1 VELMRARRVAIM
13 LLLTALSALTLFF
26 VVLLGGTAE
35 ASAPAAPDSLLY
47 CRDQLVVGPDGGA
60 LATVTV
66 VLGRVSSMDLLLP
79 WTEQAGRDHQIVRGP
94 AVFGVDAAGA
104 PLPVVDVLGTP
115 HWNLRLLPGAAPGD
129 TIAVGAFVPGWYD
142 PAATLGE
149 FGVHRLGRRWV
160 NTSRF
165 TVAAMELGLA
175 LPPGMLVD
183 EVGATTPGFNAKKSP
198 EPPYAI
204 TREGGRDVFVITARD
219 VAPAGRTAFAL
230 DARPARRGRL
240 PLIVGLL
247 LAAAYLIS
255 FRDVLRP
262 AARS

>member
-1 VELMRARRVAIM
+1 MRARRVAIM
-13 LLLTALSALTLFF
+13 LAVTALSALTLFF
-26 VVLLGGTAE
+26 IILLGGSAE
-35 ASAPAAPDSLLY
+35 AAEPAAPDTLLA

-79 WTEQAGRDHQIVRGP
+79 WTDHGGRDHKIVRGP
-94 AVFGVDAAGA
+94 AAFGVDAQGA
-104 PLPVVDVLGTP
+104 PLPVVDVLGAP
-115 HWNLRLLPGAAPGD
+115 HWNLRLLPGAASGD
-129 TIAVGAFVPGWYD
+129 TIVVSAFVPGWYD

-149 FGVHRLGRRWV
+149 FGVHRLARRWV

-165 TVAAMELGLA
+165 AVEVMELGLA
-175 LPPGMLVD
+175 LPPDMLVD
-183 EVGATTPGFNAKKSP
+183 EVGATTPVFNAKKSP

-204 TREGGRDVFVITARD
+204 IREDGRDVFVITARG

-247 LAAAYLIS
+247 IAAAYLIS